1 MKNSVAQACV
11 QVDTSTYI
19 ARVITYDFLENG
31 IRMSFF
37 RTPKNY
43 SATD

>member
-11 QVDTSTYI
+11 QVDTPTYI

-37 RTPKNY
+37 RKPKKSKRN
-43 SATD
+43 